1 MKQKICLLMLIVM
14 ALLCVFSACDSEFVE
29 SNERS
34 VQESQNIQPTNNSD
48 GQLAFAKILSKA
60 VYHVPSLRI
69 FLKEEAEKQYDRDY
83 DVFYPFVKDK
93 VIENGKT
100 FREILISYS
109 SEKEISL
116 IEKSVP
122 LLTIMIPE
130 LSKFGA
136 FSVSEWNVSDDQ
148 VAVTYVDGNE
158 KSMFYADGDSLL
170 SLPEGDLPCFPF
182 MVVKSNERM
191 KIVGKKEGTRTN
203 VDSDL
208 IYDFAY
214 PEFDGS
220 KELQTRSSYY
230 DEVNTEAAPE
240 KKPYLTKAELDE
252 KCLAA
257 YNLYKKN
264 HYLIDREY
272 IYYGLSPENSV
283 DGKLDPT
290 MREQLC
296 KFRIDPRKFKGISDD
311 EFKKDPTLKDY
322 AFYKK
327 GHPSV
332 DQIAKELWTN
342 GAFEIVFQAFMGNSS
357 VAETKAISLD
367 GSALFYINKLHVK
380 YIHATGFRHSKWWYS
395 ATPDDLEGKWV
406 DLVPEKIYLTGVW
419 DLTNSPV
426 SVYFKAF
433 EKDDG
438 ATLTVT
444 NSYMSN
450 YTNKAELGMSGN
462 IDKVGKLN
470 LGFSSQ
476 ITNQKTF
483 TISYQCTDKDDELGS
498 GYLNFSDPVIISDA
512 EALTKGYEVYS
523 VNTGS
528 MDVVVVPHRLR

>member
-1 MKQKICLLMLIVM
+1 MLFIM
-14 ALLCVFSACDSEFVE
+14 AVLCVCSACDSEFIE
-29 SNERS
+29 SNERN
-34 VQESQNIQPTNNSD
+34 VQESQSNQFKNNGD
-48 GQLAFAKILSKA
+48 AQLAFAKILSKA
-60 VYHVPSLRI
+60 VYHIPSLRT

-83 DVFYPFVKDK
+83 DVFYPFVKGK
-93 VIENGKT
+93 VVEDGKT
-100 FREILISYS
+100 FREMLVSYS
-109 SEKEISL
+109 SENEISL

-122 LLTIMIPE
+122 LLTIMIPD
-130 LSKFGA
+130 LSNFGA
-136 FSVSEWNVSDDQ
+136 FSVNEWNVSDNQ
-148 VAVTYVDGNE
+148 VAVTYVDGND

-170 SLPEGDLPCFPF
+170 CLPDGDLPCFPF
-182 MVVKSNERM
+182 MVVKNNERM
-191 KIVGKKEGTRTN
+191 KIVGKNEGTRASD
-203 VDSDL
+203 DSDF

-220 KELQTRSSYY
+220 KVQRTRSSYY

-252 KCLAA
+252 KCIAA

-264 HYLIDREY
+264 RYLIDREY

-296 KFRIDPRKFKGISDD
+296 KFRIDPQKFKDISDD
-311 EFKKDPTLKDY
+311 DFKKDPTLKDNVY
-322 AFYKK
+322 YKK
-327 GHPSV
+327 RHPSV

-357 VAETKAISLD
+357 VAEMKAISLK
-367 GSALFYINKLHVK
+367 GSDLFYINKLHVK
-380 YIHATGFRHSKWWYS
+380 YIHPTGFRHSKWWYS
-395 ATPDDLEGKWV
+395 ATSDDFEGKWV
-406 DLVPEKIYLTGVW
+406 NLVPENIYLTGVW

-433 EKDDG
+433 EKDNG

-444 NSYMSN
+444 NSYTSN

-476 ITNQKTF
+476 ITDQKTF

-498 GYLNFSDPVIISDA
+498 GYFNFSDPVILSDK

-523 VNTGS
+523 VNTGLL
-528 MDVVVVPHRLR
+528 DVVVVPHRLR